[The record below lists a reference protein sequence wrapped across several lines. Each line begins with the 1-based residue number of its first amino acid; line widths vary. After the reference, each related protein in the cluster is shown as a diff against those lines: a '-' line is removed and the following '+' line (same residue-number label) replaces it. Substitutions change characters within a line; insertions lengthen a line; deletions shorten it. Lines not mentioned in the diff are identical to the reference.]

1 MKKLLISFCV
11 LLSMQSMAQ
20 TDKGDILIGGS
31 LGFQTGEGSNSFN
44 FDPNIGFFVGDNF
57 ALGGKIG
64 FSSSKLGELKT
75 TTFGIGP
82 FARYYFGS
90 TSTKPFLI
98 TEVDFLS
105 TSFKTDGVKTNS
117 SGIGWLLGLG
127 FAAFIN
133 ESIAVEGVSGYN
145 YSKFKNTNS
154 SGGFALR
161 LGFQV
166 YLNNKSVSMLKTNVL
181 GN

>member
-1 MKKLLISFCV
+1 MKKLFYSIFM
-11 LLSMQSMAQ
+11 LLSLQSMAQ
-20 TDKGDILIGGS
+20 TDKGDVLIGGS

-44 FDPNIGFFVGDNF
+44 FDPNVGFFVGDNF
-57 ALGGKIG
+57 ALGGALG
-64 FSSSKLGELKT
+64 FSSSKLGELNT

-82 FARYYFGS
+82 FARYYFGT
-90 TSTKPFLI
+90 TSTKPFVV

-105 TSFKTDGVKTNS
+105 TSFKTNGIKTNS
-117 SGIGWLLGLG
+117 SGFGWLLGLG

-133 ESIAVEGVSGYN
+133 ETIAVEGVSGYN
-145 YSKFKNTNS
+145 YSKFKNTDG

-166 YLNNKSVSMLKTNVL
+166 YLNKKSVSALKTNVL

>member
-1 MKKLLISFCV
+1 MKKLFYSICM
-11 LLSMQSMAQ
+11 LLSLQSLAQ
-20 TDKGDILIGGS
+20 TDKGDVLIGGS

-44 FDPNIGFFVGDNF
+44 FDPNVGFFVGDNF
-57 ALGGKIG
+57 ALGGALG
-64 FSSSKLGELKT
+64 FSSSKLGELNT

-90 TSTKPFLI
+90 TSTKPFVV

-105 TSFKTDGVKTNS
+105 TSFKVDGQKTNS
-117 SGIGWLLGLG
+117 SGFGWLLGLG

-145 YSKFKNTNS
+145 YSKFKNTDG

-166 YLNNKSVSMLKTNVL
+166 YLNKKSVSALKTNVL

>member
-1 MKKLLISFCV
+1 MKQLLYSFCL
-11 LLSMQSMAQ
+11 LLSLNVLAQ
-20 TDKGDILIGGS
+20 TDKGDLLLGGS

-44 FDPNIGFFVGDNF
+44 FDPNVGFFVGDNF
-57 ALGGKIG
+57 AIGGKLS
-64 FSSSKLGELKT
+64 FQSSKLGALNT
-75 TTFGIGP
+75 STFGLGP

-90 TSTKPFLI
+90 TSTKPFAV
-98 TEVDFLS
+98 TEFDFLS
-105 TSFKTDGVKTNS
+105 TSFKTNGQKTTS
-117 SGIGWLLGLG
+117 SGFGWLIGLG

-145 YSKFKNTNS
+145 YAKFKDADG

-161 LGFQV
+161 FGFQV
-166 YLNNKSVSMLKTNVL
+166 YLNRKSVSALKTNVL